1 MSELKKTILILG
13 VGNNLLSDDGF
24 GIHVIESLRD
34 AHEIENNSIL
44 IDGGTIGLN
53 LLPDIEDAEHLIVV
67 DAAEMGLEPG
77 ELRLFEGEDMD
88 DHLSKHKTTVHEV
101 AMRDLLF
108 AARLSGKMPKT
119 RALIAVQP
127 ASLDWGMNP
136 TPVVMPSVS
145 KACEMVKNLVERRL
159 VDDKHTLIM
168 S

>member
-1 MSELKKTILILG
+1 MPELKKTILILG

-34 AHEIENNSIL
+34 ARELEENSII

-53 LLPDIEDAEHLIVV
+53 LLPDIQDAEHLIVV

-77 ELRLFEGEDMD
+77 ELRMFEDDDMD

-127 ASLDWGMNP
+127 VSLDWGMTP
-136 TPVVMPSVS
+136 TPMVLPSVVR
-145 KACEMVKNLVERRL
+145 ACEMVQKLVERRL
-159 VDDKHTLIM
+159 VDDKSTLIM

>member
-1 MSELKKTILILG
+1 MSEVKKTILILG

-24 GIHVIESLRD
+24 GIHVIECLRD
-34 AHEIENNSIL
+34 TREIEENSII

-67 DAAEMGLEPG
+67 DAAEMGLKAG
-77 ELRLFEGEDMD
+77 ELRLFENDDMD

-127 ASLDWGMNP
+127 ASLDWGMTP
-136 TPVVMPSVS
+136 TETVLPAVA
-145 KACEMVKNLVERRL
+145 KACEMVKQLAERR
-159 VDDKHTLIM
+159 VKDDKSTLIM